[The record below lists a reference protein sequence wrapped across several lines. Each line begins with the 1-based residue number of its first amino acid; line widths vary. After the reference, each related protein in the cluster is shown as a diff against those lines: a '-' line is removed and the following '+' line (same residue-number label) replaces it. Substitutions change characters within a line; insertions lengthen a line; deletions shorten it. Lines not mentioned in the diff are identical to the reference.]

1 MLLSLM
7 KFEEATTRL
16 FTRAPVVY
24 AYEHRGTLANT
35 GITYGPHPEVV
46 YL

>member
-16 FTRAPVVY
+16 FTRAPIVY
-24 AYEHRGTLANT
+24 AYEHRGREDDVRINKGNAFQ
-35 GITYGPHPEVV
+35 
-46 YL
+46 